1 MPAPRNYH
9 EAACT
14 RVREIGMRM
23 SFAWLITLAAAYQSG
38 LLWPAVWF
46 GAVAACQVL
55 NARAGYAALRDE
67 RFVPSAAWEARY
79 LAVQFL
85 NSAAFAA
92 IGPWMWFTGGLEGRL
107 IAQVVLMGGLL
118 NIGTQPDT
126 SGRLLWFGSAP
137 YMVALIVLPLATV
150 ALEPGV
156 SIVEMIFLDVG
167 AALYLLHVLRAVRR
181 REDAA
186 RTTAE
191 ALEKAERASE
201 AKSAF
206 LATMSHEIRTPL
218 NGVLGMAQAMA
229 AEPLPDAQRR
239 RLDVIHQSGGVLL
252 TLLND
257 VLDIAKVE
265 AGKLELE
272 DGVLDLGE
280 MASQAQDVFAALAA
294 NKDITLS
301 VAVDPAVH
309 PRWRADPTRVRQILY
324 NLLSNAVKFTDRGA
338 VRAYIDLDPAGQVRL
353 RVRDTGA
360 GMSATQ
366 VAGLFERFVQGDAS
380 TTRRFGGTGLGLAV
394 SRELARLMGGDLTA
408 ESRLGEGSTFTA
420 VLPLTRSEAR
430 PDDVAPAEAVQI
442 GQLRILVA
450 EDNETNRLVISTLLG
465 QLGMQ
470 VHLAANGAE
479 AVEAWA
485 AGAWDLV
492 LLDIQM
498 PVMDGLEAVRT
509 IRRREAAAGRPPT
522 PVVALTA
529 NAMNHHLAEYAA
541 AGFDAVAAKPV
552 QLEALVAAMD
562 GALEAVAEGGAGEA
576 PGARR
581 DRPSAQQ
588 VA

>member
-1 MPAPRNYH
+1 MLGPRNYH
-9 EAACT
+9 VAACT
-14 RVREIGMRM
+14 RVREIGMRL
-23 SFAWLITLAAAYQSG
+23 SFALLITLAAAYQSS
-38 LLWPAVWF
+38 LLWPSVWF
-46 GAVAACQVL
+46 ATVAACQVA
-55 NARAGYAALRDE
+55 NARAGYAALLDE
-67 RFVPSAAWEARY
+67 RFVPSAGWEARY
-79 LAVQFL
+79 LAVQTL

-107 IAQVVLMGGLL
+107 IALVVLMGGLL

-126 SGRLLWFGSAP
+126 NGRLLWFGSAP
-137 YMVALIVLPLATV
+137 YVAALMALPLATV

-156 SIVEMIFLDVG
+156 SIVEMVFLDVG
-167 AALYLLHVLRAVRR
+167 AALYLLHVLRAARR
-181 REDAA
+181 RDDAA
-186 RTTAE
+186 RATAE
-191 ALEKAERASE
+191 ALEKAERASD

-229 AEPLPDAQRR
+229 AEPLPDDQRR
-239 RLDVIHQSGGVLL
+239 RLDVIRQSGGVLL

-272 DGVLDLGE
+272 DGDLDLRE
-280 MASQAQDVFAALAA
+280 MAAQAQEVFAALAA
-294 NKDITLS
+294 NKDISLAVG
-301 VAVDPAVH
+301 VAPEVH
-309 PRWRADPTRVRQILY
+309 ALWRADPTRVRQILY
-324 NLLSNAVKFTDRGA
+324 NLISNAVKFTDRGTVCA
-338 VRAYIDLDPAGQVRL
+338 TIDLDPEDRVRL

-360 GMSATQ
+360 GMSPAQ
-366 VAGLFERFVQGDAS
+366 LAGLFERFVQGDAS

-408 ESRLGEGSTFTA
+408 ESRLGEGSIFTA
-420 VLPLTRSEAR
+420 VLPLVRRAAPSPAAAR
-430 PDDVAPAEAVQI
+430 PEPAQV
-442 GQLRILVA
+442 GGLRVLVA

-485 AGAWDLV
+485 VGGWDLV

-498 PVMDGLEAVRT
+498 PVMDGLEAVGA
-509 IRRREAAAGRPPT
+509 IRRREAAAGSPRT
-522 PVVALTA
+522 PIVALTA
-529 NAMNHHLAEYAA
+529 NAMNHHVAEYAA

-552 QLEALVAAMD
+552 QLEALIAAMET
-562 GALEAVAEGGAGEA
+562 ALARAATGETESPCSA
-576 PGARR
+576 ISAR
-581 DRPSAQQ
+581 Q